1 MIVSRRPKFFG
12 LYAEVSPR
20 LRRVLPVLLF
30 ALAILT
36 YLAASYIAHMMEW
49 KAARLMPS
57 FIEMGRKFV
66 ELAIGRNPAAHS
78 LLEIVEQSELAN
90 DTLASLARLFS
101 GVALSSLS
109 GLLVGVNMALFPGM
123 RLTALSF
130 VTFCSNIPAVTLI
143 PLILI
148 VFGTGDISKV
158 TLIFVGTVF
167 FITRDTFLATCA
179 VPREQMVKACTLDAN
194 QLQVVYE
201 VIMPQVLPRLI
212 DSTRIALGAAWIFLI
227 TAESIAADQG
237 LGFRIFLLR
246 RYMAMDGIFP
256 YVAWIS
262 ILAYSIDRLL
272 VWLMRSQFPWY
283 QVSGEQKNGDKK

>member
-1 MIVSRRPKFFG
+1 MRVSRRPKFFG
-12 LYAEVSPR
+12 LYAELSPS
-20 LRRVLPVLLF
+20 LQRVLPVLLF
-30 ALAILT
+30 AIAILT
-36 YLAASYIAHMMEW
+36 YLVASYTAHMMEW

-57 FIEMGRKFV
+57 FIDMGQKFI
-66 ELAIGRNPAAHS
+66 ELAVGRNPAEHS
-78 LLEIVEQSELAN
+78 LLEILEQSDLAN
-90 DTLASLARLFS
+90 DTLASLVRLLS
-101 GVALSSLS
+101 GVALSSS
-109 GLLVGVNMALFPGM
+109 AGLLVGVNMALFPGM
-123 RLTALSF
+123 RLVALNF

-148 VFGTGDISKV
+148 VFGTGDTSKV

-179 VPREQMVKACTLDAN
+179 VPREQMVKACTLGAS
-194 QLQVVYE
+194 QLEVVYE

-227 TAESIAADQG
+227 TAEAIAADQG

-246 RYMAMDGIFP
+246 RYMAMDGIYP

-262 ILAYSIDRLL
+262 ILAFSIDRAL
-272 VWLMRSQFPWY
+272 VSLMRHQFPWY
-283 QVSGEQKNGDKK
+283 QVSGEQKKGE